1 MFYGFTITK
10 YLLKSFLWHL
20 LFVSL
25 IVIVILIIS
34 STFDVFNQL
43 KTIEILPNHF
53 WKLITYKVPFLY
65 NEVSA
70 IVVFISTILFLHQ
83 STIKNELII
92 ILSSGM
98 SVWRVY
104 LVPVVASFLYG
115 IIILFIINPI
125 GTYGLNAYD
134 KLQDKM
140 TGNHRH
146 NLIISKSGIF
156 FFEKYNNTNNIIQAQ
171 SISVQKN
178 ELHNVTIL
186 NVDSKNNFVK
196 RIDAKNVILLDGY
209 FEFINPIIITHEGI
223 EKRNS
228 FDIPT
233 NLSTSTLIQRI
244 TAPELILT
252 WNLRQIIDEF
262 AKSGVSTT
270 SYKIFYY
277 KQLLKPLIL
286 VAMVCIA
293 CCFIYINTRE
303 SFAGKILIIG
313 IAFGVVAYLLLEVLI
328 RMLSYGGLDPLY
340 AIILPVLFIL
350 LVSNFAILHFQ
361 EA

>member
-1 MFYGFTITK
+1 M
-10 YLLKSFLWHL
+10 
-20 LFVSL
+20 
-25 IVIVILIIS
+25 
-34 STFDVFNQL
+34 
-43 KTIEILPNHF
+43 
-53 WKLITYKVPFLY
+53 
-65 NEVSA
+65 
-70 IVVFISTILFLHQ
+70 
-83 STIKNELII
+83 
-92 ILSSGM
+92 
-98 SVWRVY
+98 
-104 LVPVVASFLYG
+104 
-115 IIILFIINPI
+115 
-125 GTYGLNAYD
+125 
-134 KLQDKM
+134 
-140 TGNHRH
+140 
-146 NLIISKSGIF
+146 IISKSGIF